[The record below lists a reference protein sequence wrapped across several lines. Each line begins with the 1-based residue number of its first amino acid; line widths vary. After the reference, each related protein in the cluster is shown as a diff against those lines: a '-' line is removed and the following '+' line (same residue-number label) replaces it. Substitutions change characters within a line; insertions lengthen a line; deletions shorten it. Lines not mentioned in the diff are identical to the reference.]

1 MHSVSFYLELGFR
14 HISDLAGYDHILF
27 LLVLCAIYQLH
38 QWRALL
44 VLVTAFT
51 VGHSIT
57 LALTS
62 FSVISIKSE
71 VIEFLIP
78 MTIIATAIHNLFIR
92 STSGISGQTR
102 SYWMALFFGFIHGM
116 GFANY
121 FRALLMDESSILI
134 PLLGFNLGIELG
146 QLLFVLLVL
155 GVAYVVTNW
164 LKMPQRD
171 WNIFVSGGG
180 FSLALVL
187 AIENRFW

>member
-1 MHSVSFYLELGFR
+1 MHSISFYLELGFR

-27 LLVLCAIYQLH
+27 LIVLCAIYQLH
-38 QWRALL
+38 QWKTLL

-92 STSGISGQTR
+92 STSEISGHTR

-155 GVAYVVTNW
+155 GVAYVITNW

>member
-1 MHSVSFYLELGFR
+1 MHSISFYLELGFR

-27 LLVLCAIYQLH
+27 LIVLCAIYQLH
-38 QWRALL
+38 QWKTLL

-92 STSGISGQTR
+92 STSEISGHTR

-171 WNIFVSGGG
+171 WNTFVSGGG

>member
-1 MHSVSFYLELGFR
+1 MHSISFYLELGFR

-38 QWRALL
+38 QWKTLL

-92 STSGISGQTR
+92 STSEISGHTR

-171 WNIFVSGGG
+171 WNTFVSGGG

>member
-92 STSGISGQTR
+92 STSEILGHTR

-171 WNIFVSGGG
+171 WNTFVSGGG

>member
-1 MHSVSFYLELGFR
+1 MHSISFYLELGFR

-27 LLVLCAIYQLH
+27 LIVLCAIYQLH
-38 QWRALL
+38 QWKTLL

-62 FSVISIKSE
+62 FSVMSIKSE

-78 MTIIATAIHNLFIR
+78 MTIIATAIHNLFMKQD
-92 STSGISGQTR
+92 SQISGHTR
-102 SYWMALFFGFIHGM
+102 AYWMALFFGFIHGM

-121 FRALLMDESSILI
+121 FRALLKDESSIFI
-134 PLLGFNLGIELG
+134 PLLGFNLGLELG
-146 QLLFVLLVL
+146 QLFFVLLIV
-155 GVAYVVTNW
+155 GVAYMVTNW
-164 LKMPQRD
+164 LRMPQRD

>member
-1 MHSVSFYLELGFR
+1 MHFISFYLELGFR

-27 LLVLCAIYQLH
+27 LIVLCAIYQLH
-38 QWRALL
+38 QWKTLL

-78 MTIIATAIHNLFIR
+78 VTIIATAIHNLFIG
-92 STSGISGQTR
+92 STFEISGHTR
-102 SYWMALFFGFIHGM
+102 AYWMALFFGFIHGM

-121 FRALLMDESSILI
+121 FRALLIDETSIFI

-146 QLLFVLLVL
+146 QLLVVFLIV
-155 GVAYVVTNW
+155 GVAYAFTNW

-180 FSLALVL
+180 FSLAVVL

>member
-1 MHSVSFYLELGFR
+1 MHSISFYLELGFR

-27 LLVLCAIYQLH
+27 LIVLCAIYQLR
-38 QWRALL
+38 QWKTLL

-78 MTIIATAIHNLFIR
+78 VTIVATATHNLFIKPA
-92 STSGISGQTR
+92 SQFSGHTR
-102 SYWMALFFGFIHGM
+102 AYWMALFFGFIHGM

-121 FRALLMDESSILI
+121 FRALLIDESSIFI

-146 QLLFVLLVL
+146 QLFFVLLIV
-155 GVAYVVTNW
+155 GVAYMVTNW
-164 LKMPQRD
+164 LRMPQRD

-180 FSLALVL
+180 LSLALVL

>member
-1 MHSVSFYLELGFR
+1 MHSISFYLELGFR

-38 QWRALL
+38 QWKTLL

-92 STSGISGQTR
+92 STSEILGHTR

>member
-1 MHSVSFYLELGFR
+1 MHSISFYLELGFR

-27 LLVLCAIYQLH
+27 LIVLCAIYQLH
-38 QWRALL
+38 QWKTLL

-62 FSVISIKSE
+62 FSVMSIKSE

-78 MTIIATAIHNLFIR
+78 MTIIATAIHNLFMKQG
-92 STSGISGQTR
+92 SQVSGHTR
-102 SYWMALFFGFIHGM
+102 AYWMALFFGFIHGM

-121 FRALLMDESSILI
+121 FRALLIDESSIFI
-134 PLLGFNLGIELG
+134 PLLGFNIGIELG
-146 QLLFVLLVL
+146 QLFFVLLIV
-155 GVAYVVTNW
+155 GVAYMVTNW
-164 LKMPQRD
+164 LRMPQRD

>member
-1 MHSVSFYLELGFR
+1 MHSISFYLELGFR

-38 QWRALL
+38 QWKTLL

-92 STSGISGQTR
+92 STSEILGHTR

-171 WNIFVSGGG
+171 WNTFVSGGG

>member
-1 MHSVSFYLELGFR
+1 MDSVSFYLELGFR

-62 FSVISIKSE
+62 FSGISIKSE
-71 VIEFLIP
+71 VIEFLIQ

-92 STSGISGQTR
+92 STSEISGQTR

-121 FRALLMDESSILI
+121 FRALLMDEASSLI
-134 PLLGFNLGIELG
+134 PFLGVILGIELG

-171 WNIFVSGGG
+171 WNTFVSGGG

>member
-1 MHSVSFYLELGFR
+1 MHSINFYLELGFR

-38 QWRALL
+38 QWRTLL

-78 MTIIATAIHNLFIR
+78 MTIIATAIHNLFVK
-92 STSGISGQTR
+92 STSEILGYTR

-171 WNIFVSGGG
+171 WNIFISGGG
-180 FSLALVL
+180 FSLALIL

>member
-1 MHSVSFYLELGFR
+1 MHSISFYLELGFR

-78 MTIIATAIHNLFIR
+78 MTIIATAIHNLFIKPG
-92 STSGISGQTR
+92 SQISGHTR
-102 SYWMALFFGFIHGM
+102 AYWMALFFGFIHGM

-121 FRALLMDESSILI
+121 FRALLTDESSIFI

-146 QLLFVLLVL
+146 QLFFVLLIV
-155 GVAYVVTNW
+155 GVAYMVTSW
-164 LKMPQRD
+164 LRMPQRD

>member
-1 MHSVSFYLELGFR
+1 MHPISFYLELGFR

-38 QWRALL
+38 QWRTLL

-92 STSGISGQTR
+92 STSEISGHTR

>member
-1 MHSVSFYLELGFR
+1 MSTLTLTQRVLCWISVHPVTRWPFDMHSISFYLELGIR

-78 MTIIATAIHNLFIR
+78 MPIIATEIHNLFIR
-92 STSGISGQTR
+92 SNMNT
-102 SYWMALFFGFIHGM
+102 L
-116 GFANY
+116 
-121 FRALLMDESSILI
+121 ILYI
-134 PLLGFNLGIELG
+134 IQWFK
-146 QLLFVLLVL
+146 VL
-155 GVAYVVTNW
+155 
-164 LKMPQRD
+164 
-171 WNIFVSGGG
+171 I
-180 FSLALVL
+180 
-187 AIENRFW
+187 